1 MPDTKTNFDWI
12 LKTEEKVGFFESFGK
27 DDHLENQVVVR
38 IISERIKMVAGQY
51 VYLLRDSLKYR

>member
-27 DDHLENQVVVR
+27 DDNLENQVVVR

>member
-38 IISERIKMVAGQY
+38 IISERIKMFAVQHAY
-51 VYLLRDSLKYR
+51 VLRDSLKYH